1 MAGVGFEL
9 KKLFRARTAVGHIRA
24 YTYSALITAG
34 PFAFMTCMILAI
46 QVLLYQYAV
55 TDAEAGIF
63 MGAVV
68 YSFVFSQ
75 IFSSGFTMVVTR
87 YLADS
92 IAVGRYADITASL
105 FGLLTLLTVAGGVVA
120 AVFLWP
126 GLLPP
131 FTKLLMYLFFLLLM
145 MAWGESIY
153 LSAIKHYKRL
163 LVSYLWGCLVSI
175 LLTWGLLAADGTS
188 LGLSASQCSLLA
200 LCLGIGL
207 VDLLFLLHIT
217 TYFGW
222 PSGGLNFAFLPY
234 FERHW
239 RLFLVAFFYMAG
251 LFAPNIII
259 WQGPDGISVAGIFRF
274 SPRYDVLTFYAFLS
288 ILPLMMLFVV
298 SMETRFYEHYAKY
311 FTLITHAG
319 NFRQI
324 DDARKDMVQ
333 ILWFELRHIVE
344 FQFVFTLVAFVLG
357 NYIFTGMNMPYA
369 DVNLFDVLLTAAFFI
384 GLLQLLYVLMIYFD
398 CQKET
403 LRLSAFFFI
412 SNLALGVIG
421 LWLGRDSYGFTFFLT
436 SAGSFLLGLWR
447 LDHYLKRVNYYVFC
461 SQPVF
466 VRQVRGPLFWLVRR
480 LYGERYVELDA
491 LKEQGSDSGTND
503 MG

>member
-9 KKLFRARTAVGHIRA
+9 KKLFRARTAAGHIRA

-34 PFAFMTCMILAI
+34 PFAFMTCMILVI
-46 QVLLYQYAV
+46 QLLLYRYEV
-55 TDAEAGIF
+55 SDAEAGIF

-68 YSFVFSQ
+68 YAFVFSQ
-75 IFSSGFTMVVTR
+75 ILSSGFTMVVTR

-92 IAVGRYADITASL
+92 IAVGRYVDITASL
-105 FGLLTLLTVAGGVVA
+105 FGLLTMLAVLGGVAA

-126 GLLPP
+126 GQLPSL
-131 FTKLLMYLFFLLLM
+131 TKLLIYLFFLLLL

-153 LSAIKHYKRL
+153 LSAIKRYKRL
-163 LVSYLWGCLVSI
+163 LVSYLWGCLVSV
-175 LLTWGLLAADGTS
+175 LLTWGLLAAGGM
-188 LGLSASQCSLLA
+188 GLSMSQCSLLA
-200 LCLGIGL
+200 LCLGIGCA
-207 VDLLFLLHIT
+207 DLLFLLHIT
-217 TYFGW
+217 AHFGW
-222 PSGGLNFAFLPY
+222 PAGGMNFAFLPY

-259 WQGPDGISVAGIFRF
+259 WQGPTGISIAGIFRF
-274 SPRYDVLTFYAFLS
+274 VPRYDVLTFYAFIS

-298 SMETRFYEHYAKY
+298 AMETRFYERYAQY

-333 ILWFELRHIVE
+333 ILWFELRHVVE

-357 NYIFTGMNMPYA
+357 NYLFTGMHMPYA
-369 DVNLFDVLLTAAFFI
+369 DVNLFDVLLMASFFV
-384 GLLQLLYVLMIYFD
+384 GVLQLLYVLMIYFD

-403 LRLSAFFFI
+403 LRLSAFFFA
-412 SNLALGVIG
+412 SNIVFGLLG
-421 LWLGRDSYGFTFFLT
+421 LRLGQDSYGFTFFLAA
-436 SAGSFLLGLWR
+436 AGSFLLGLWR
-447 LDHYLKRVNYYVFC
+447 LDHYMRRVNYYVFC

-466 VRQVRGPLFWLVRR
+466 VKTVRGPLSWLVRR
-480 LYGERYVELDA
+480 LYGDRYVELDS
-491 LKEQGSDSGTND
+491 LPGQGSDDGA
-503 MG
+503 GERG